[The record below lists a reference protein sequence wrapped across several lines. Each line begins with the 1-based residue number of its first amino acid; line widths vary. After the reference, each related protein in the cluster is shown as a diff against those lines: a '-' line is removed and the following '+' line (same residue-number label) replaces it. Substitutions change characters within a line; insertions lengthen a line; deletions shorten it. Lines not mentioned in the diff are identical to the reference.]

1 VSRLIEYWTDIEDDN
16 LSHVDKMS
24 HFLQS
29 EFGELGADRIW
40 SPEYFKWKLGRCNP
54 AGKGYV
60 SLAMIGEQVVGSI
73 SLTKKRILIDGKEC
87 LGAEIGDSYSSVSIR
102 RRGKPLYLS
111 KLDVNP
117 KSYINRSVFG
127 RLVSDVQRRAE
138 RDGVSVIYGSP
149 NVNSYA
155 GYTKN
160 LNFIDAD
167 WCNNVQFIRPT
178 CSYFK
183 KRYASLRFL
192 TPIFQIIEKVLVLTH
207 SGIYSRFLNRG
218 VVFECALPS
227 EEMIN
232 DLWGRLKPVLG
243 FSLIRDASYW
253 SYRYINHPI
262 FKYSFFK
269 IYKNNILE
277 GIVVTRLHVANN
289 GRKIVSIAEWL
300 VEDGIKFDFILLEIV
315 NHYRKSSVDYFN
327 FWADKSSKEGNAA
340 KRSLFFTRQK
350 IPIIFS
356 SIGNSRLF
364 LSKKPKIEVYLGNT
378 DNV

>member
-1 VSRLIEYWTDIEDDN
+1 MSRLIEYWTEVEDDS

-29 EFGELGADRIW
+29 EFGGLGVDLIW
-40 SPEYFKWKLGRCNP
+40 SPEYFKWKLGCYNP

-60 SLAMIGEQVVGSI
+60 SLAMVGDQVVGSI

-87 LGAEIGDSYSSVSIR
+87 LGAEIGDSYSSISIR
-102 RRGKPLYLS
+102 RRGKPLHLS
-111 KLDVNP
+111 RLDANP
-117 KSYINRSVFG
+117 KSYINRSIFG

-167 WCNNVQFIRPT
+167 WCNNAQFIRPT
-178 CSYFK
+178 WNYFK
-183 KRYASLRFL
+183 GRYSALRFL
-192 TPIFQIIEKVLVLTH
+192 TPIFQVVEKVLVLTH
-207 SGIYSRFLNRG
+207 SSIYSRFLNRG
-218 VVFECALPS
+218 VIFECALPS
-227 EEMIN
+227 EDMIN
-232 DLWGRLKPVLG
+232 DLWNRLKPVLG

-253 SYRYINHPI
+253 YYRYTKHPI
-262 FKYSFFK
+262 SRYSFFS

-277 GIVVTRLHVANN
+277 GVVVTRLHVANN
-289 GRKIVSIAEWL
+289 GRTVVSIAEWL
-300 VEDGIKFDFILLEIV
+300 VEDHIKFDFILLEIV

-327 FWADKSSKEGNAA
+327 FWADKSGKEANAA
-340 KRSLFFTRQK
+340 KRSLFFSRQK

-356 SIGNSRLF
+356 SMGNSGLF
-364 LSKKPKIEVYLGNT
+364 LSKKSKIEIYLGNT